1 MRRSIDILFVVALAA
16 VATIAFCSPVLA
28 ATQAGDDITVNN
40 VIGTGSTRD
49 SAVNDARRAAIEQ
62 GIGAFIDAY
71 TTVKDFAVV
80 TDKVFSTAQG
90 IIKNFEIL
98 DERKDN
104 DGMFVV
110 EARAVVAAAAL
121 DAVLGPVTID
131 MLGNPR
137 VMVMV
142 DERIADKPQF
152 IFTSEGEVES
162 VFQNSGLQIVDE
174 SQAEAI
180 MGINLNEA
188 REKQND
194 EELLRIAR
202 NFQADILV
210 SGRALAGS
218 FVSVERGGHPVF
230 SGRASIQLKAVLTNT
245 AQQVDFQALD
255 ADQNFTLGTT
265 AEDAAINGFKH
276 CSPIAAKA
284 MVNRIAYSM
293 FGSLGAP
300 TYRIQ
305 ITGIPFNEVRIL
317 KEGLEIMDEVTSVY
331 QRSYRSNTLELD
343 VVSELDANALAEW
356 LYDKGVNIGDVSS
369 QGVTGGWGGEPEPV
383 QPPSEPPKDP
393 WNPAE
398 GVLKK

>member
-1 MRRSIDILFVVALAA
+1 MRRSIRNLFVIALAA
-16 VATIAFCSPVLA
+16 VVFCLPARA

-40 VIGTGSTRD
+40 VVGVGSTRD
-49 SAVNDARRAAIEQ
+49 AAVNDARRAAIEQ
-62 GIGAFIDAY
+62 GIGAFIDAF
-71 TTVKDFAVV
+71 TSVKDFAVV
-80 TDKVFSTAQG
+80 TDKVFSAAQG
-90 IIKNFEIL
+90 IIKNFDIL

-137 VMVMV
+137 IMVIV
-142 DERIADKPQF
+142 DERIADKEQF
-152 IFTSEGEVES
+152 IFTSEGEVER
-162 VFQNSGLQIVDE
+162 VFQNSGLHIVDE
-174 SQAEAI
+174 SQADAI
-180 MGINLNEA
+180 MGINLTEA
-188 REKQND
+188 RERQND

-210 SGRALAGS
+210 SGKALAGS
-218 FVSVERGGHPVF
+218 FVSIKRGGHPIF

-245 AQQVDFQALD
+245 AQQVDFQTVD

-265 AEDAAINGFKH
+265 AEDAAIKGFKH
-276 CSPIAAKA
+276 CAPIAAKA

-305 ITGIPFNEVRIL
+305 ITGIPFKEVRVL
-317 KEGLEIMDEVTSVY
+317 KEALESMDEVTSVY
-331 QRSYRSNTLELD
+331 QRSYRGNTLELD
-343 VVSELDANALAEW
+343 VISEMDANALAEW
-356 LYDKGVNIGDVSS
+356 LYDKGVDVGDVSS
-369 QGVTGGWGGEPEPV
+369 QGVTGGWGVE
-383 QPPSEPPKDP
+383 
-393 WNPAE
+393 
-398 GVLKK
+398 

>member
-1 MRRSIDILFVVALAA
+1 MRRSIRNLFVIALAA
-16 VATIAFCSPVLA
+16 IVFCLPARA
-28 ATQAGDDITVNN
+28 ATQTGDDITVNN
-40 VIGTGSTRD
+40 VVGVGSTRD
-49 SAVNDARRAAIEQ
+49 AAVNDARRAAIEQ
-62 GIGAFIDAY
+62 GIGAFIDAF
-71 TTVKDFAVV
+71 TSVKDFAVV

-90 IIKNFEIL
+90 IIKNFDIL

-137 VMVMV
+137 IMVIV
-142 DERIADKPQF
+142 DERIADKEQF
-152 IFTSEGEVES
+152 IFTSEGEVER
-162 VFQNSGLQIVDE
+162 VFQNSGLHIVDK
-174 SQAEAI
+174 SQADI
-180 MGINLNEA
+180 NTDINLNEA
-188 REKQND
+188 RERQNV
-194 EELLRIAR
+194 EELLRISR

-210 SGRALAGS
+210 SGKALAGS
-218 FVSVERGGHPVF
+218 FVSIKRGGHPIF

-245 AQQVDFQALD
+245 AQQVDFQTVD

-265 AEDAAINGFKH
+265 AEDAAIKGFKH
-276 CSPIAAKA
+276 CAPIAAKA

-305 ITGIPFNEVRIL
+305 ITGIPFKEVRVL
-317 KEGLEIMDEVTSVY
+317 KEALESMDEVTSVY

-343 VVSELDANALAEW
+343 VVSEMDANALAEW
-356 LYDKGVNIGDVSS
+356 LYDKGVDVGDVSS
-369 QGVTGGWGGEPEPV
+369 QGVTGGWG
-383 QPPSEPPKDP
+383 
-393 WNPAE
+393 AE
-398 GVLKK
+398 